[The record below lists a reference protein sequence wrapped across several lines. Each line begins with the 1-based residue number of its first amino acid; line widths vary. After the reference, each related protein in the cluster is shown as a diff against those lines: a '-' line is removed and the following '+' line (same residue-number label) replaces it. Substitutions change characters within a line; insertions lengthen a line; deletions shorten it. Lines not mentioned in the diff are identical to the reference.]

1 MVETMKC
8 NLYLILALFFMGTVQ
23 VSAQKMVVAL
33 SDDTQILLDEDITTA
48 KITFSDGKML
58 FHVNGAVKN
67 TFEIKD
73 INRIYTPRYSSVE
86 ALDVLHEIAYLS
98 ATQELIVG
106 ADPGTV
112 IAIYYANGAKALSR
126 IQTIASTP
134 ISVAHL
140 PAGAYVVVVG
150 GKTLKF
156 VKR

>member
-1 MVETMKC
+1 MKR
-8 NLYLILALFFMGTVQ
+8 NLYLILALLFVGAVQ
-23 VSAQKMVVAL
+23 MSAQKMVVAL
-33 SDDTQILLDEDITTA
+33 NNSTEVFLDEDITTS

-73 INRIYTPRYSSVE
+73 INRIYTLRYSSVE

-112 IAIYYANGAKALSR
+112 IAIYYANGAKALSH

-140 PAGAYVVVVG
+140 PAGAYVVVLG

-156 VKR
+156 VKQ

>member
-1 MVETMKC
+1 MKR
-8 NLYLILALFFMGTVQ
+8 NLYIILALLFVGSVQ
-23 VSAQKMVVAL
+23 LRAQKMVVAL
-33 SDDTQILLDEDITTA
+33 SNNTEVFLDEDITTS

-58 FHVNGAVKN
+58 FHVNGEVKN

-112 IAIYYANGAKALSR
+112 IAIYYANGAKALSH

-140 PAGAYVVVVG
+140 PAGAYVVVLG

-156 VKR
+156 VKQ

>member
-1 MVETMKC
+1 MKR
-8 NLYLILALFFMGTVQ
+8 NLYLILALLFVGSMQ
-23 VSAQKMVVAL
+23 LSAQKMVVAL
-33 SDDTQILLDEDITTA
+33 NNSTEVFLDEDITTS

-58 FHVNGAVKN
+58 FHVNGEVKN

-112 IAIYYANGAKALSR
+112 IAIYYANGAKALSH

-140 PAGAYVVVVG
+140 PAGAYVVVLG

-156 VKR
+156 VKQ

>member
-1 MVETMKC
+1 MKR
-8 NLYLILALFFMGTVQ
+8 NLYLILALLFVGAVQ
-23 VSAQKMVVAL
+23 MSAQKMVVAL
-33 SDDTQILLDEDITTA
+33 NNSTEVFLDEDITTS

-73 INRIYTPRYSSVE
+73 INRIYTLRYSSVE

-106 ADPGTV
+106 ADPGPV
-112 IAIYYANGAKALSR
+112 IAIYYANGAKALSH

-140 PAGAYVVVVG
+140 PAGAYVVVLG

-156 VKR
+156 VKQ

>member
-1 MVETMKC
+1 MKR
-8 NLYLILALFFMGTVQ
+8 NLYLILALLFVGSMQ
-23 VSAQKMVVAL
+23 LSAQKMVVAL
-33 SDDTQILLDEDITTA
+33 NNSTEVFLDEDITTS

-58 FHVNGAVKN
+58 FHVNGEVKN

-73 INRIYTPRYSSVE
+73 INRIYTLRYSSVE

-112 IAIYYANGAKALSR
+112 IAIYYANGAKALSH

-140 PAGAYVVVVG
+140 PAGAYVVVLG

-156 VKR
+156 VKQ

>member
-48 KITFSDGKML
+48 KITFSDGKMF
-58 FHVNGAVKN
+58 FHVNDAVKN

-86 ALDVLHEIAYLS
+86 ALDVPNKLAYLS
-98 ATQELIVG
+98 ASQELVVEAAPG
-106 ADPGTV
+106 AVVTL
-112 IAIYYANGAKALSR
+112 YYANGAKALSR
-126 IQTIASTP
+126 IQPIASTP

>member
-1 MVETMKC
+1 MKR
-8 NLYLILALFFMGTVQ
+8 NLYLILALLFVGSVQ
-23 VSAQKMVVAL
+23 MSAQKMVVAL
-33 SDDTQILLDEDITTA
+33 NNSTEVFLDEDITTS

-112 IAIYYANGAKALSR
+112 IAIYYANGAKALSH

-140 PAGAYVVVVG
+140 PAGAYVVVLG

-156 VKR
+156 VKQ